1 MRLRMFFVLLVFAT
15 SGCTKMTLNKT
26 EKLLSEGKWEI
37 FLYAENGVNETD
49 KGYSEYTFTFNGEG
63 GMNARISSL
72 GVNIVGIYEM
82 TKQDKNP
89 IMKIT
94 MYNPLETLNESWEI
108 ADRNKSKVELKTND
122 SKNKRL
128 VFIKKK

>member
-1 MRLRMFFVLLVFAT
+1 
-15 SGCTKMTLNKT
+15 
-26 EKLLSEGKWEI
+26 
-37 FLYAENGVNETD
+37 
-49 KGYSEYTFTFNGEG
+49 
-63 GMNARISSL
+63 MNARISSL
-72 GVNIVGIYEM
+72 GVNIVGVYEM